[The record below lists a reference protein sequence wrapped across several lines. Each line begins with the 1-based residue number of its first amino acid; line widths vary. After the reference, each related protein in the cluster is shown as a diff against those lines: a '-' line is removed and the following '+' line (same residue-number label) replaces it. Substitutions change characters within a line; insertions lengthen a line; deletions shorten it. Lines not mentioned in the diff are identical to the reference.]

1 MTNLDLWAV
10 VIGTIAPLVI
20 AVVQQKP
27 WPSHVKAIIT
37 VISSILIGLG
47 NVYFNGQFDVKD
59 IARSILLVFV
69 ATIAAYQGLWKPTGV
84 APAIES
90 ATSKKAA

>member
-1 MTNLDLWAV
+1 MTDLDLWA
-10 VIGTIAPLVI
+10 IAVGAISPLVI
-20 AVVQQKP
+20 ALVQQKQ
-27 WPSHVKAIIT
+27 WPSHVKAIIM
-37 VISSILIGLG
+37 VVSVILIGLG

-59 IARSILLVFV
+59 MSHSILLVFV
-69 ATIAAYQGLWKPTGV
+69 GAITAYHGLWKPTGV